1 MPRAA
6 ITGQDTFTVVRQ
18 VQKRVGWQMKKRV
31 LLPNLRRGKVIE
43 KNGIPERG
51 VVSRKAS
58 WIILPGTG
66 ELSGNLSVSLQT
78 KVYFSGFQNVF

>member
-1 MPRAA
+1 M
-6 ITGQDTFTVVRQ
+6 
-18 VQKRVGWQMKKRV
+18 
-31 LLPNLRRGKVIE
+31 IE

-58 WIILPGTG
+58 WILLPGTG